1 MANQYNMFGK
11 LPTVPQYRPTA
22 PTSIMGQIPQGGYN
36 FNTLAQSADQER
48 LAMQQRATDRQNAVI
63 GGYDQQIQNSRAM
76 GDEGYQRLASD
87 YDLLTADA
95 RDTRARNMQRIDQYG
110 NSARSDLN
118 VKAQQQ
124 MAAASQNAIKRGL
137 GNTTIQNSLQR
148 GAQFDNTRQQLALE
162 DQLLQNRISTDMNL
176 SAAYQGTLNTRAT
189 GLNQQFNQN
198 LNNENS
204 LTSQRLG
211 YIGGIQEN
219 MDGVGMVSNLYGQGL
234 AMEND
239 NTQKGLDRSLT
250 VSESALDRTFKAGE
264 SQLER
269 EARLSEANIDR
280 SWRAGETAKERES
293 RIAEAV
299 AQRKWQSGETRAER
313 ESRVKESRIDRS
325 FQAGETK
332 KERESRIRQSEIDRQ
347 FQSSESNKSRR
358 SEEKLASLD
367 RTSREKI
374 SGLDRAFQANES
386 KLARETTISQAAL
399 DRAFQGDQSLLDREA
414 QKMEAEVDRRWK
426 EQQAKLDRAWQGKES
441 AAEREARKQEAELD
455 RAWQQRQAE
464 ADWNKKIAEAQKDR
478 EQQSNESAKDRE
490 QQSREGE
497 KDRTLTASENEM
509 NRIAENPY
517 TYKPT
522 FTGGNIGGFSSNG
535 GLYARPN
542 ARPYDGVFGG
552 I

>member
-176 SAAYQGTLNTRAT
+176 SAAYQNTLNTRAT
-189 GLNQQFNQN
+189 GLNQQWNQN
-198 LNNENS
+198 MNNENS

-211 YIGGIQEN
+211 YIGGIQES
-219 MDGVGMVSNLYGQGL
+219 MDGVGLVSNLYGQGL

-269 EARLSEANIDR
+269 DARLREADIDR
-280 SWRAGETAKERES
+280 SWKAGETAKERES
-293 RIAEAV
+293 RIAEQV
-299 AQRKWQSGETRAER
+299 AQRTWQSGETKAER
-313 ESRVKESRIDRS
+313 DSRIAEAATDRS
-325 FQAGETK
+325 FQAGETA
-332 KERESRIRQSEIDRQ
+332 KERDTRIREAEKDRL
-347 FQSSESNKSRR
+347 FQSTEAERQR
-358 SEEKLASLD
+358 AATEKLSGLD
-367 RTSREKI
+367 RDSREKI
-374 SGLDRAFQANES
+374 SGLDREFQANES

-399 DRAFQGDQSLLDREA
+399 DRAFQGDQSLLQREA
-414 QKMEAEVDRRWK
+414 QKQEADIDRRWK

-441 AAEREARKQEAELD
+441 AAERESRKQEAELD
-455 RAWQQRQAE
+455 RQWQQRQAE
-464 ADWNKKIAEAQKDR
+464 AERNVKIQEAQKDR
-478 EQQSNESAKDRE
+478 EQQTKES
-490 QQSREGE
+490 E

-509 NRIAENPY
+509 NRIADNPY

-522 FTGGNIGGFSSNG
+522 FTGGSIGGFQSNG